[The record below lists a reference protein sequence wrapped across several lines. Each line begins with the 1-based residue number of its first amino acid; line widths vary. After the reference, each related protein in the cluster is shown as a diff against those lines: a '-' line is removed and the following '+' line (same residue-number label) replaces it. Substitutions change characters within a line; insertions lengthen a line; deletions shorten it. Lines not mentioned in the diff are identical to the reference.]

1 MSVAGDGAFRRELD
15 RCGSDPSGRRWV
27 YVPYDQLTDE
37 IGPLSRLEPE
47 DAGIV
52 LVESAWKPAQRP
64 YHKQK
69 LALILANQRHFALEQ
84 AERGVAVRYHA
95 TRAPY
100 SEALREEI
108 RELGPLAVMEPAER
122 ELRANLA
129 PLAGDGLLD
138 VEPHEGWITSPED
151 FEASQK
157 PQPPWRM
164 DAFYR
169 HVRRRTGLL
178 MDDGSPEGGKYSF
191 DVENR
196 RPWRGE
202 PEAPETPDFPVDP
215 VKAEV
220 AEFVESRFSSHP
232 GSLIP
237 AALPA
242 TQSDAETLWA
252 WALRECLPWFG
263 PFEDAMSLQARDLF
277 HTRISFLV
285 HVHRLLP
292 RRVVADVAASD
303 APLASREGFVRQVLG
318 WREFMRHIHVLTDGF
333 RDLPESDSADERAT
347 DAPAAP
353 SALQAAEPLPPAFWG
368 TTSGLHCLDVVVR
381 SVLETGYS
389 HHITRLMVLS
399 NLATLLGVSP
409 RELTDWFWV
418 MYTDAFDWVVEPNVL
433 GMGTFGAGDLMTTK
447 PYVSGSAYIN
457 RMSDYCSGC
466 AFDPRADCPITPFY
480 WAFLERNED
489 RLQDNP
495 RMRLP
500 LASLRKRGEEQ
511 RRLDRM
517 VTEWA
522 AAELREGR
530 PLQPAGRLV
539 ATRSC
544 PGAKP

>member
-1 MSVAGDGAFRRELD
+1 MSEGGAFRRELS
-15 RCGSDPSGRRWV
+15 RRASDPAGRTWV
-27 YVPYDQLTDE
+27 YVSYDQLTDE
-37 IGPLSRLEPE
+37 IGPLSRLDPS
-47 DAGIV
+47 DAGVV
-52 LVESAWKPAQRP
+52 LVESAWKPARRP

-84 AERGVAVRYHA
+84 AARGVAVRYRA
-95 TRAPY
+95 TRSPY
-100 SEALREEI
+100 SVALREEA
-108 RELGPLAVMEPAER
+108 REMGPLSLMEPAER
-122 ELRANLA
+122 ELRADLA
-129 PLAGDGLLD
+129 SLVADSLLT
-138 VEPHEGWITSPED
+138 VEPHEGWITSSED

-157 PQPPWRM
+157 PHPPWRM

-169 HVRRRTGLL
+169 HVRRETGLL
-178 MDDGSPEGGKYSF
+178 MADGRPEGGKYSH

-202 PEAPETPDFPVDP
+202 PEAPEALQFPVDP

-220 AEFVESRFSSHP
+220 AEFVESRFASHP
-232 GSLIP
+232 GSLRP

-242 TQSDAETLWA
+242 TRSDAEMLWA
-252 WALRECLPWFG
+252 RALRECLPWFG

-277 HTRISFLV
+277 HTRISFLL

-292 RRVVADVAASD
+292 RRVVADVAASN

-318 WREFMRHIHVLTDGF
+318 WREFMRHVHVRTDGF
-333 RDLPESDSADERAT
+333 RDLPGSDSADDRAT

-353 SALQAAEPLPPAFWG
+353 SVLRAEEPLPPAFWG
-368 TTSGLHCLDVVVR
+368 TTSGLHCLDSVVC

-399 NLATLLGVSP
+399 NLATLIAVSP

-447 PYVSGSAYIN
+447 PYVSGAAYIN

-466 AFDPRADCPITPFY
+466 AFDPRDDCPITSFY

-489 RLQDNP
+489 RLRDNP
-495 RMRLP
+495 RMHLP
-500 LASLRKRGEEQ
+500 LASMRKRGEDQ
-511 RRLDRM
+511 RKKDRV

-522 AAELREGR
+522 KAELQGGR
-530 PLQPAGRLV
+530 RLRPADRPVSSG
-539 ATRSC
+539 
-544 PGAKP
+544 

>member
-1 MSVAGDGAFRRELD
+1 MSVAGNEAFRGELLRRET
-15 RCGSDPSGRRWV
+15 DPAGRTWV

-47 DAGIV
+47 DAGVV
-52 LVESAWKPAQRP
+52 LVESGSKPAQRP

-84 AERGVAVRYHA
+84 AARGVAVRYRA
-95 TRAPY
+95 TGAPY
-100 SEALREEI
+100 SEALREEA

-122 ELRANLA
+122 ELRVNLA
-129 PLAGDGLLD
+129 PLAEDGLLD
-138 VEPHEGWITSPED
+138 VAPHEGWITSLED
-151 FEASQK
+151 FAASQK
-157 PQPPWRM
+157 PHPPWRM

-169 HVRRRTGLL
+169 HVRRETGLL
-178 MDDGSPEGGKYSF
+178 MDDGSPEGGKYSY

-202 PEAPETPDFPVDP
+202 PEAPEPLEFPVDP

-232 GSLIP
+232 GVLTP
-237 AALPA
+237 AELSA
-242 TQSDAETLWA
+242 TKQDAEALWT

-277 HTRISFLV
+277 HTRISFLL

-292 RRVVADVAASD
+292 RRVVAEVAASD

-318 WREFMRHIHVLTDGF
+318 WREFMRHVHVRTDGF
-333 RDLPESDSADERAT
+333 RDLPGSDSVDDRAAG
-347 DAPAAP
+347 APAAP
-353 SALQAAEPLPPAFWG
+353 SALRAAEPLPPAFWG

-389 HHITRLMVLS
+389 HHITRLLVLS

-409 RELTDWFWV
+409 RELADWFWV

-433 GMGTFGAGDLMTTK
+433 AMGTFGAGDLMTTK
-447 PYVSGSAYIN
+447 PYVSGAAYIH
-457 RMSDYCSGC
+457 RMSDYCSEC
-466 AFDPRADCPITPFY
+466 AFDPRGNCPITSFY
-480 WAFLERNED
+480 WAFLERNEA
-489 RLQDNP
+489 RLSDNQ

-500 LASLRKRGEEQ
+500 LASMRKRGEDQ
-511 RRLDRM
+511 RESDRL

-522 AAELREGR
+522 AVELREGR
-530 PLQPAGRLV
+530 QLRPAARPVSSG
-539 ATRSC
+539 
-544 PGAKP
+544 